1 MGVDGA
7 TGPTGYTGFTGPALN
22 APTSDTAPG
31 SPADGDLWWNSLTGQ
46 LMIYYVDINGG
57 QWVESSSGIVGP
69 QGATGYTGYT
79 GPGVS
84 GTTNY
89 VAKFTSGTAIGN
101 SQIFDNGTSVGVN
114 QASPAA
120 KLDISGNYAQNIV
133 AVPSLD
139 VDCANGNYFT
149 KTIAADST
157 FTFSNAPATRAF
169 AFTLELTHTSGAV
182 TWPAAVKWPANTAP
196 TLTAG
201 KTHIFIFVTDDS
213 GTTWRGAALVD
224 YVN

>member
-1 MGVDGA
+1 MALDFPSSPSLNQVFTSGNRSWIWNG
-7 TGPTGYTGFTGPALN
+7 TEWIGNTPIINYTANSALLGN
-22 APTSDTAPG
+22 GTSLFQEVAPG
-31 SPADGDLWWNSLTGQ
+31 TAGNLLTS
-46 LMIYYVDINGG
+46 NGTT
-57 QWVESSSGIVGP
+57 WTS
-69 QGATGYTGYT
+69 AA

-120 KLDISGNYAQNIV
+120 KLDLSGNYASNIT
-133 AVPSLD
+133 AMGALD
-139 VDCANGNYFT
+139 VDCSTANYFT
-149 KTIAADST
+149 KTINGNST
-157 FTFSNAPATRAF
+157 FTFSNPPSSRAF
-169 AFTLELTHTSGAV
+169 AFALELTHTSGAV
-182 TWPAAVKWPANTAP
+182 TWPAAVKWPADTAP

-201 KTHIFIFVTDDS
+201 KTHIFIFVTDDG
-213 GTTWRGAALVD
+213 GTRWRGASLVD